1 MPDDGIEPFLLLG
14 SDESLETIA
23 KYVMD
28 AEAACKARQTIRR
41 LTPAERTI
49 LHNGAELAT

>member
-1 MPDDGIEPFLLLG
+1 MPDDGIETFILVG
-14 SDESLETIA
+14 SDESLETTA

-28 AEAACKARQTIRR
+28 AEAACKAHQTIRR

-49 LHNGAELAT
+49 LHNGAKLAT